1 MWFVLPHIYPLVQ
14 YDVYSQEPQL
24 LVEPLAGEGA
34 WGGRGAVRCLRA
46 RVGGACGGQGAVQVS
61 GLCFAPLLEGG
72 RQEEAFSCIT
82 FQPSVTVSSLG
93 DTVGS
98 IVEILPGYCG
108 SFVHLNICF
117 SVIATFMFTKHSVS
131 ENMKNKR
138 KVG

>member
-1 MWFVLPHIYPLVQ
+1 M
-14 YDVYSQEPQL
+14 
-24 LVEPLAGEGA
+24 
-34 WGGRGAVRCLRA
+34 
-46 RVGGACGGQGAVQVS
+46 GGARSGQGAVQVS

-72 RQEEAFSCIT
+72 TQEEAFSSIT
-82 FQPSVTVSSLG
+82 FQPSATVSSLG

-117 SVIATFMFTKHSVS
+117 SVITAFMFTKQSVS